1 MYEKSWMGKTLRERG
16 LEDQKEGPS
25 EAFGRQVLEG
35 SRKAVG
41 RESGAASAVLAAMG
55 DGGGGDRFPS
65 RRSDRR
71 RAVTGDGAH
80 LALAPFFLTF
90 ALGLGKTPWIA
101 GRTPGL
107 NVQKIRAGCCPSV
120 FLRSGRNPGKGFL
133 R

>member
-55 DGGGGDRFPS
+55 DGGGATVS
-65 RRSDRR
+65 RRGGQ
-71 RAVTGDGAH
+71 TGGGRLPGTEH
-80 LALAPFFLTF
+80 TWRLLHFFLP
-90 ALGLGKTPWIA
+90 LHSVWERL
-101 GRTPGL
+101 PGS
-107 NVQKIRAGCCPSV
+107 QEEP
-120 FLRSGRNPGKGFL
+120 PD
-133 R
+133 